1 MEWSGL
7 ADGSVAARR
16 NVRTD
21 LGVLWRND
29 GGAVEQRSAVR
40 SKFARRWRCQ
50 SEHLEQ
56 GSHRRHDLAAFVI
69 GGIVW
74 LATNTPHTAT
84 PAETPRFL
92 GSTEVVPRDLFDQ
105 IDDTA
110 AQLGLFDLHER
121 LGEREPVSRGEE
133 VENVGG

>member
-1 MEWSGL
+1 MSNVPPSG
-7 ADGSVAARR
+7 ANSPGGGDVDQSTWNKGVIVA
-16 NVRTD
+16 TI
-21 LGVLWRND
+21 
-29 GGAVEQRSAVR
+29 
-40 SKFARRWRCQ
+40 
-50 SEHLEQ
+50 
-56 GSHRRHDLAAFVI
+56 LAAFVI

-74 LATNTPHTAT
+74 LATNTRHTAM

-105 IDDTA
+105 IDDSA
-110 AQLGLFDLHER
+110 AQLGLLYLHER